1 MADEKQDHR
10 DRPARESDATDDGDT
25 ATIGT
30 AVEPDGVNATSTS
43 DEQAVDE
50 IPPDEGGETEGDDGG
65 GEPPNLAAPDLHLLT
80 FLWLIERNDTTFD
93 VTGFQAKRLY
103 EQTGDGK
110 HNIGQRYADLK
121 GPFIQDH
128 RDTEPV
134 QLTSEGREVVKEAD
148 DIQTAV
154 RNELA
159 ETIRDLV
166 DEEPILRRSLWLAHA
181 NVDDYEWYLD
191 VSHTEVAEP
200 ERFFSL
206 FFTDEQLQATPTIG
220 AAIDDIGNLTA
231 QLQSDL
237 NTKLDTDDYLKA
249 LATLSPE
256 AVTGILQIDTDETIR
271 CNATQETL
279 GYYIGES
286 EAQSVLDD
294 LRRIGLDS
302 NHNSF
307 KLDLDTLL
315 ENHRAELSQWL
326 TFDSDACRSAFEN
339 HWDLILEW
347 NSGFPG
353 RTDSMIQKLV
363 EVGAVVP
370 QNGYLAVRSD
380 VANIA
385 NQVLTELR
393 AEVHNRLD
401 GIANVGFQLFYD
413 FEEVMEHEEDVIIT
427 LHENSSSS
435 NQYHYPA
442 FIKGSSSSRSDPEK
456 NPFTTKT
463 ILVPS
468 PKEFGFTDDHL
479 QRDRYHC
486 HGTAIESPPTN
497 QEFNA
502 LGTINGL
509 TAVKDAFDTVGWEQA
524 SNRSV
529 DKAEEIITER
539 EKISVDSAF
548 DELSE
553 YDEIYQEALY
563 TVAAKRTTKTS
574 IKRNNYTA
582 ELLWDDLHETLEIRD
597 PSLSE
602 SEINDIETTL
612 RSILTDRAGINIV
625 EYRDEEQVYE
635 RFGEQLDQIIKT
647 RIRNLSPDERRLVHT
662 FLTGWGEE
670 GRIRPDWHLNP
681 KFHVYHEFWFD
692 ESAEIN
698 TLLEV
703 LVRTGICSL
712 GTYIDSSGDSQGHR
726 YAVYHGVQENPEKFL
741 DATSV
746 SPDTASIDVFDG
758 YESSI
763 PQLAGL
769 EYLLDN
775 NGEASRTD
783 LRDELLSIDQDAWM
797 TFEMLDGAITE
808 REDTVYLNPL
818 LVTDAARW
826 LTEQKRRQVTDV
838 DGIER
843 RLSQADVI
851 DLQLSFGDKRRVYHG
866 QLLTPDNEEIQ
877 IIVSPWLTEKQ
888 AEWIDHT
895 AIVIITS
902 PYSDKVISRQRSTY
916 GEYLVLGITED
927 EFEVYRSLPYEKI
940 TNPIIEAFEDDYT
953 LIDHHVDLDAENPST
968 NPNPQQST
976 VDETETTTTSDT
988 SETDTTAAPAVATAG
1003 APSESPTDEVDLV
1016 GELLTQ
1022 QEGAFPADVLRDRPL
1037 IILLHKPANDRYGTT
1052 VQFLCREL
1060 YHHLEGGLP
1069 RSQIRG
1075 DADDVERHLKASNRI
1090 EFIDETDAEFFKHT
1104 RSPTNSV
1111 TNNQVQWKAIR
1122 RRIQELDTQG
1132 LGFLIFQ
1139 LPTDFVDTFKS
1150 ELVQRVRPH
1159 RPQVI
1164 ELDPPLHRDE
1174 YADLDAYLD
1183 RAVPTAKAL
1192 WGFPDLSG
1200 DFTFPAEDEPT
1211 FDDLFTLAE
1220 HRAWTHLHRGTSKPI
1235 ESDTESRSPVMAV
1248 RPNQP
1253 GDSGQNNES
1262 ILHYA
1267 LKTFVVR
1274 WLIESEGHDF
1284 ASVTTETDTP
1294 LAQQTN
1300 KQLIPDIQRHST
1312 VFEIETLYGT
1322 GIPLLGLKETI
1333 EKYHRHGKS
1342 PDICLVLPPLA
1353 GFLYYSEITR
1363 LTHEIDEQWD
1373 LVVTPLIPNLQS
1385 TKLVPLSHLKHA
1397 IQQGS
1402 QFST

>member
-1 MADEKQDHR
+1 MPEEEQDHR
-10 DRPARESDATDDGDT
+10 DRPPRESDSADDEDT
-25 ATIGT
+25 ATIKTG
-30 AVEPDGVNATSTS
+30 VESGGIDAPSAS
-43 DEQAVDE
+43 DEQDEDE
-50 IPPDEGGETEGDDGG
+50 IPPDEGGETEGDNGA
-65 GEPPNLAAPDLHLLT
+65 GESPDLASPDLHLLT

-103 EQTGDGK
+103 EQTGDDK
-110 HNIGQRYADLK
+110 DNIGQRYADLK
-121 GPFIQDH
+121 GLFIQDH

-134 QLTSEGREVVKEAD
+134 QLTPKGREAVKEAD
-148 DIQTAV
+148 DVQTAV

-166 DEEPILRRSLWLAHA
+166 DEEPILKRSLWLAHA
-181 NVDDYEWYLD
+181 NVSDYEWYLD
-191 VSHTEVAEP
+191 VFHTDVAEP
-200 ERFFSL
+200 ERFFSV

-220 AAIDDIGNLTA
+220 ATMDDIGDLTA

-237 NTKLDTDDYLKA
+237 DAKLDTADYLKA
-249 LATLSPE
+249 LATLTPG
-256 AVTGILQIDTDETIR
+256 AITGILQINTDETIR
-271 CNATQETL
+271 CDGTQETL
-279 GYYIGES
+279 GYYIGDS
-286 EAQSVLDD
+286 EAQSVLHD

-307 KLDLDTLL
+307 KLDIDTLL
-315 ENHRAELSQWL
+315 ESRREELSQWL
-326 TFDSDACRSAFEN
+326 TLDSSACRTAFEN
-339 HWDLILEW
+339 YWDLILEW
-347 NSGFPG
+347 DNGFPG
-353 RTDSMIQKLV
+353 RTDAIIQKLV

-370 QNGYLAVRSD
+370 QNRHLAVRSD

-393 AEVHNRLD
+393 AEIHDRLD
-401 GIANVGFQLFYD
+401 GIENVRFQLFYD
-413 FEEVMEHEEDVIIT
+413 FEEVMEYEEDVIVT

-486 HGTAIESPPTN
+486 HGTAIESSSIN

-509 TAVKDAFDTVGWEQA
+509 TAAKAAFDTVEWEQA

-529 DKAEEIITER
+529 DKAEKIIAER
-539 EKISVDSAF
+539 EQISVDSAF

-553 YDEIYQEALY
+553 YGEIYQEALY
-563 TVAAKRTTKTS
+563 TITAKRTTKTS
-574 IKRNNYTA
+574 IDRNNYTA
-582 ELLWDDLHETLEIRD
+582 EILWDDLHETLEIRD

-602 SEINDIETTL
+602 SEIGDIETTL
-612 RSILTDRAGINIV
+612 RSTLADRAGINIV
-625 EYRDEEQVYE
+625 EYRDEEQVYD
-635 RFGEQLDQIIKT
+635 RFGDQLDQVIKT

-662 FLTGWGEE
+662 FLTEWGET
-670 GRIRPDWHLNP
+670 RSIKPDRHLKPQFN
-681 KFHVYHEFWFD
+681 VYHEFWFD
-692 ESAEIN
+692 ESAEIS
-698 TLLEV
+698 TVLDV

-726 YAVYHGVQENPEKFL
+726 YAVYHGVREDPEMFL

-746 SPDTASIDVFDG
+746 SPDTVSIDVFDS
-758 YESSI
+758 YESII

-775 NGEASRTD
+775 EGEASRTN

-818 LVTDAARW
+818 LVEDATRW
-826 LTEQKRRQVTDV
+826 LTEQKRRQVTDI

-843 RLSQADVI
+843 HLSQADVI
-851 DLQLSFGDKRRVYHG
+851 DLQLSFDDKRRLYHG
-866 QLLTPDNEEIQ
+866 QLLTPDNKEIQ
-877 IIVSPWLTEKQ
+877 IIVTPWLTEEQ

-902 PYSDKVISRQRSTY
+902 PYSNRVITRQRSTY

-927 EFEVYRSLPYEKI
+927 EFEVYRSLPYDDI
-940 TNPIIEAFEDDYT
+940 ANPIIEAFEDDYT
-953 LIDHHVDLDAENPST
+953 LINHHVDLDTEDTST
-968 NPNPQQST
+968 NPNPQQSV

-988 SETDTTAAPAVATAG
+988 SRTDTETAPAVATAG
-1003 APSESPTDEVDLV
+1003 APSESPADEVDLV

-1022 QEGAFPADVLRDRPL
+1022 REGAFPADVLRDRPL

-1069 RSQIRG
+1069 RSHIRG

-1090 EFIDETDAEFFKHT
+1090 EFIDETDTEFFEHT

-1139 LPTDFVDTFKS
+1139 LPTNFVNTFKR

-1159 RPQVI
+1159 RPQII
-1164 ELDPPLHRDE
+1164 ELNPPLHRDE
-1174 YADLDAYLD
+1174 YADLDGYLD
-1183 RAVPTAKAL
+1183 RAVPTAEAL

-1200 DFTFPAEDEPT
+1200 DFTFPSEDEPT

-1220 HRAWTHLHRGTSKPI
+1220 RRAWTQLHRGTSKPI

-1274 WLIESEGHDF
+1274 WLIESEGYDF

-1294 LAQQTN
+1294 LAQQTSQ
-1300 KQLIPDIQRHST
+1300 QLIPDIQHHGT

-1322 GIPLLGLKETI
+1322 GSPLLALKETI

-1342 PDICLVLPPLA
+1342 PDVCLVLPPLA

-1363 LTHEIDEQWD
+1363 LTQEINEQWG
-1373 LVVTPLIPNLQS
+1373 LVVTPLIPNHQS
-1385 TKLVPLSHLKHA
+1385 TKLVPLRHLKHA
-1397 IQQGS
+1397 IQQGG
-1402 QFST
+1402 QFSI